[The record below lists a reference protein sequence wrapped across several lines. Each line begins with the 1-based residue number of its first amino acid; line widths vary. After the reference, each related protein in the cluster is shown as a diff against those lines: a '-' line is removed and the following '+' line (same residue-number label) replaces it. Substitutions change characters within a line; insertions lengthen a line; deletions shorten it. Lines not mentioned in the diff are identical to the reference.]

1 MPVLTPPRWKA
12 QSSSLSE
19 RIGLL
24 SKDEVFEKLKEVL
37 TTGFGLGREQL
48 APTARL
54 VEDLDLDSLDS
65 FDLMVRLE
73 QETGEEIKEDE
84 LKSIQTIEDI
94 VDVIHRKLESKE
106 SRQV

>member
-1 MPVLTPPRWKA
+1 
-12 QSSSLSE
+12 
-19 RIGLL
+19 L

-84 LKSIQTIEDI
+84 LKSIQTIQDI

>member
-1 MPVLTPPRWKA
+1 M
-12 QSSSLSE
+12 
-19 RIGLL
+19 

-73 QETGEEIKEDE
+73 QETGEEVKEDE

>member
-1 MPVLTPPRWKA
+1 M
-12 QSSSLSE
+12 
-19 RIGLL
+19 

-84 LKSIQTIEDI
+84 LKSIQTIQDI

>member
-1 MPVLTPPRWKA
+1 M
-12 QSSSLSE
+12 
-19 RIGLL
+19 L

-37 TTGFGLGREQL
+37 TTGFGLRREQL

-84 LKSIQTIEDI
+84 LKSIQTIQDI

>member
-1 MPVLTPPRWKA
+1 M
-12 QSSSLSE
+12 
-19 RIGLL
+19 L

-84 LKSIQTIEDI
+84 LKSIQTIQDI

>member
-1 MPVLTPPRWKA
+1 M
-12 QSSSLSE
+12 
-19 RIGLL
+19 L